1 MSNQLRAIRYL
12 RDQEKRALD
21 VYRERYDRLV
31 SEGKHPQAAV
41 VRGQITRQCGK
52 LDGID
57 QILEAIK

>member
-1 MSNQLRAIRYL
+1 MSDQLRAIRAMNQL
-12 RDQEKRALD
+12 QLQT
-21 VYRERYDRLV
+21 YRERYDRLV

>member
-1 MSNQLRAIRYL
+1 MIKAIRYL
-12 RDQEKRALD
+12 RIQEKRILD
-21 VYRERYDRLV
+21 VYRERYERLV
-31 SEGKHPQAAV
+31 AEGKHPQAAV

>member
-1 MSNQLRAIRYL
+1 MRNIQIAIRYL